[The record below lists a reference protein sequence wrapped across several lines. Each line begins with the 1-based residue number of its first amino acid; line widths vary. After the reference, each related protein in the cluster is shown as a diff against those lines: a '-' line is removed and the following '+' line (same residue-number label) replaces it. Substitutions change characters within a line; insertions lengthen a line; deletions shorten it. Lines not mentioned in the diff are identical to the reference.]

1 MCTRD
6 DRPAGGITGLLQPT
20 QAQSGQKRLKSTRE
34 SGGLPEPLG
43 PESLLHRLAGVLA
56 HSAPRAECA
65 KHVFE
70 LHKSNCGSQASG
82 QTTLAAGAPPT
93 QRMFTGLVC
102 SPRR

>member
-1 MCTRD
+1 MLRRTSYTALHGSEYVWD
-6 DRPAGGITGLLQPT
+6 
-20 QAQSGQKRLKSTRE
+20 KRLKSTRE

-93 QRMFTGLVC
+93 QRMITGLVC
-102 SPRR
+102 GRSL